1 MARGAF
7 DWLLLRIFVLD
18 MMEKTRGIVLHTIRY
33 SDKSLIAEI
42 YTEQHGA
49 LSFIVRVSNQRKSV
63 LKNVL
68 LSPLTLLEIDF
79 DYRERVRLQKITEV
93 RVSDPYASLPY
104 HPLKQTIALFL
115 GEFLFHALREEG
127 ANAALFDFL
136 HSSLLWLD
144 TASQG
149 FANYPITL
157 LIHLTRFLGFWPTEE
172 EARRMLP
179 TEGEQELVPLL
190 LRIDFPTMHLFQ
202 FTRSQRTRLL
212 DVLNLYYR
220 QHVAGFPELRSM
232 AILREVLS

>member
-1 MARGAF
+1 MLVSR
-7 DWLLLRIFVLD
+7 DLRILVLI

-49 LSFIVRVSNQRKSV
+49 LSFIVRVQNQRKSV

-79 DYRERVRLQKITEV
+79 DYRERARLQKLTEV
-93 RVSDPYASLPY
+93 RVSDPYSSLPY

-115 GEFLFHALREEG
+115 GEFLFHALRDEG
-127 ANAALFDFL
+127 FNAGLFDFL

-144 TASQG
+144 AAPRG
-149 FANYPITL
+149 FANYPVTL
-157 LIHLTRFLGFWPTEE
+157 LIRLTRFLGFWPTEE

-179 TEGEQELVPLL
+179 TEEEQDLVPLL
-190 LRIDFPTMHLFQ
+190 LRIDFATMHLFQ
-202 FTRSQRTRLL
+202 FTREQRARLL